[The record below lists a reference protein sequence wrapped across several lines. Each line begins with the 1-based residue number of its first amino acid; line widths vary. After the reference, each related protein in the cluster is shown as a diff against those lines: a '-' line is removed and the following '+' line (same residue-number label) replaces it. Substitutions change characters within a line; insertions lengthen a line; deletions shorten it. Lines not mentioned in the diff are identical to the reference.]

1 MRLNKNQIEHM
12 AFIIV
17 RNLLKEE
24 KIIADNKNKL
34 TESLMN
40 LITDEFQKEDTLDQG
55 KNPKRKHRIPD
66 YVQNDQN
73 KISQRKEYCAVT
85 KRLSRE
91 KINFLARQILDSLF
105 ENDEV
110 EFLFESNEIRL
121 SVVKTLEEELKL
133 YDLIDKKAI
142 EKIQSQKKAIEEG
155 SREWEILYRKYYNDE
170 ISKLGTFLE

>member
-1 MRLNKNQIEHM
+1 M
-12 AFIIV
+12 
-17 RNLLKEE
+17 
-24 KIIADNKNKL
+24 
-34 TESLMN
+34 
-40 LITDEFQKEDTLDQG
+40 
-55 KNPKRKHRIPD
+55 
-66 YVQNDQN
+66 
-73 KISQRKEYCAVT
+73 T

-91 KINFLARQILDSLF
+91 KINFLARQILDFLF

-110 EFLFESNEIRL
+110 EFLFEPNEIRL
-121 SVVKTLEEELKL
+121 SVVKTLEEELQL